1 VIELNNQLNFFLLI
15 NSITL
20 ILLILNQNEN
30 SRDYNSIVSLNP
42 LEKFTWFSLILE
54 LGIFLIKIKNSD
66 F

>member
-1 VIELNNQLNFFLLI
+1 MIELNNQLNFFLLI